1 MDNVTCAVD
10 GCGKPSRT
18 KSLCSAHHS
27 RLLRKGDVQAHIPLR
42 GQSDTSSSMWCS
54 SCEAIKATKDF
65 YRNKATKRGYDGICK
80 DCLNA
85 RLERNQVTIRL
96 NAKMSRERN
105 RDKRLARKRA
115 DYRRNRERSIE
126 AGRRWRKE
134 NPEKSRMLIRAQ
146 NSARYARIKSASGR
160 SSSLDMQARWDYYG
174 GKCWMCGATA
184 TDSDHVKPLAKGGSN
199 WPANIRPACRSCNRS
214 KSAAWPY
221 PLEVARGRSASA
233 GKGTAKPAVPLAV
246 H

>member
-1 MDNVTCAVD
+1 MSDSTCPVPSCVKPIRNA
-10 GCGKPSRT
+10 GLCG
-18 KSLCSAHHS
+18 AHHS

-42 GQSDTSSSMWCS
+42 GQADTASSLWCS
-54 SCEAIKATKDF
+54 SCEAMKPSEDF
-65 YRNKATKRGYDGICK
+65 YSNKATKRGYDGICK

-85 RLERNQVTIRL
+85 RRERSQVTIRL

-221 PLEVARGRSASA
+221 PLEVARGRSTPRREVTSRAA
-233 GKGTAKPAVPLAV
+233 
-246 H
+246 